1 MELTT
6 TRWQRATRRLRR
18 LDAALLNAETYAEW
32 QQVAEE
38 HDRLTGMDA
47 WRADD
52 ESPHYDAPLLRAEIV
67 RLKALRQSDDAWG
80 LAKQLH
86 ESVTRHKGDV
96 TAPDLYDQA
105 LSGTKHLV
113 TDYLDEVEA
122 SLRYLASSR
131 LAGLDE
137 SQQMRRFVEAQRVF
151 GRSAL
156 MLSGGATWGFFH
168 IGVCKA
174 LFENDLLP
182 DILSGAS
189 TGAMIAA
196 GVGTRTDAELQHLFD
211 HPEEMRRDGLQPL
224 AAKEALRTGA
234 ILDSEALHDVLR
246 HNVGEYT
253 FAEAAAR
260 SGRSL
265 NISVSPTRHRQ
276 KPRLL
281 NALTSP
287 DVLVASAAVAS
298 SALPGL
304 FPPAMLQQRV
314 QRRTKARHLQTEP
327 AVVPYIPTERWVD
340 GSIHGDLPK
349 LRLARLHDVNHFIV
363 SQTNPHIVPF
373 VRQRSRGVFS
383 TAAALTTAAV
393 RHQGAYAAELAQR
406 ATSGSRGP
414 VGLMA
419 EQARALVSQDYRG
432 DIDIHPRF
440 RMDLLGKMV
449 VNPSLDDLKTFIQEG
464 ERATW
469 PKLAMV
475 RDQTRICR
483 TFAACIAELNGS
495 AATAGSQAG

>member
-1 MELTT
+1 MPSSPA
-6 TRWQRATRRLRR
+6 RWRRATRRLR
-18 LDAALLNAETYAEW
+18 DADRALLEAGSHEDW
-32 QQVAEE
+32 QQAAEE

-52 ESPHYDAPLLRAEIV
+52 ESPHYDASLLRGALTDLRSL
-67 RLKALRQSDDAWG
+67 RLEGASWALARRLRETLS
-80 LAKQLH
+80 
-86 ESVTRHKGDV
+86 RHKGDL
-96 TAPDLYDQA
+96 TSPELYEQA
-105 LSGTKHLV
+105 LGGTKHLV
-113 TDYLDEVEA
+113 TEFLDEVETG
-122 SLRYLASSR
+122 LRYLSSAPMPGVSDKEQ
-131 LAGLDE
+131 L
-137 SQQMRRFVEAQRVF
+137 SRFEEAQRVF

-174 LFENDLLP
+174 LFEQDLLP

-189 TGAMIAA
+189 TGAMVAA
-196 GVGTRTDAELQHLFD
+196 GICSRTPEELEELFA
-211 HPEEMRRDGLQPL
+211 HPERMRRDGLKPVGKR
-224 AAKEALRTGA
+224 AAVRSGA
-234 ILDSEALHDVLR
+234 WLDPEQLHEVLK

-253 FAEAAAR
+253 FAEAQAR

-281 NALTSP
+281 NALTTP
-287 DVLVASAAVAS
+287 DVLIASAAVAS

-314 QRRTKARHLQTEP
+314 P
-327 AVVPYIPTERWVD
+327 ASPRGGAAPPQVEPYIPTERWVD
-340 GSIHGDLPK
+340 GSLHDDLPK

-373 VRQRSRGVFS
+373 VRQRSRGLLS
-383 TAAALTTAAV
+383 GATGLASATLRT
-393 RHQGAYAAELAQR
+393 QGAYAAELAQR
-406 ATSGSRGP
+406 ATARSRGP
-414 VGLMA
+414 VGVAA

-440 RMDLLGKMV
+440 RIELLGKIA
-449 VNPSLDDLKTFIQEG
+449 VNPTLDDLKTFIHEG

-475 RDQTRICR
+475 RDQTRVAK
-483 TFAACIAELNGS
+483 TFAACL
-495 AATAGSQAG
+495 TALRRRVG